1 MNNLERWIYSLPFSD
16 IESYE
21 QLIEKVY
28 NHAERDYLFFP
39 FLIGYIK
46 QFLKKDEITEDVRN
60 NVFQLLY
67 DLSTIKKVKIFFVN
81 EKNMIE
87 AEWSSIEELKDI
99 IRKIEEKWKSL
110 NYQMPEVN
118 EIIWLTN

>member
-1 MNNLERWIYSLPFSD
+1 MNNLERWIYSLPLSN

-21 QLIEKVY
+21 QLTEKVY

-39 FLIGYIK
+39 FLIGYVK
-46 QFLKKDEITEDVRN
+46 QFLKKDEITEDVRSY
-60 NVFQLLY
+60 VFQLLY

-87 AEWSSIEELKDI
+87 VQWSSIEELKDI
-99 IRKIEEKWKSL
+99 IRQIEENWKTL
-110 NYQMPEVN
+110 NYQMPEIN
-118 EIIWLTN
+118 EIIWLTD

>member
-1 MNNLERWIYSLPFSD
+1 MHNIERRIYGLPYSD

-28 NHAERDYLFFP
+28 NHAKRDYIFFP
-39 FLIGYIK
+39 FLIGYVK

-60 NVFQLLY
+60 SVFQLLY
-67 DLSTIKKVKIFFVN
+67 DLSLHKKVKIFFVN
-81 EKNMIE
+81 EKNMFE

-99 IRKIEEKWKSL
+99 IKQIEAKWKTL

-118 EIIWLTN
+118 EIIWVTN

>member
-28 NHAERDYLFFP
+28 NHSERDYLFFP
-39 FLIGYIK
+39 FLIGYVK

-99 IRKIEEKWKSL
+99 IRKIEEKWKTL
-110 NYQMPEVN
+110 DYQMPEIN
-118 EIIWLTN
+118 EVIWLTN